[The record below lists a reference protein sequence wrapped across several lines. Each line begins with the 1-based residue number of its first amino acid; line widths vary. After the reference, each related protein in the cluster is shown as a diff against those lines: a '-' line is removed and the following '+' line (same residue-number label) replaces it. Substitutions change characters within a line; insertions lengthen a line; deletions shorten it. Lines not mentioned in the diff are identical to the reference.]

1 LTDGERTGES
11 TCRLHLAAAD
21 LSTVH
26 CGTTYGLETVGKNL
40 DDDPGAGTI
49 EAANASIAKIIRNQ

>member
-11 TCRLHLAAAD
+11 TCRLHLVAAD
-21 LSTVH
+21 LSIVH
-26 CGTTYGLETVGKNL
+26 CGATYGLEIVGKNL

-49 EAANASIAKIIRNQ
+49 KAANALIAKNIRNQ